1 MIIFLAENGMWT
13 FIDSDK
19 AGALTF
25 GHKTETQTH
34 LGTKSDTMCPST
46 IVQIKTKLNGR
57 S

>member
-1 MIIFLAENGMWT
+1 MWT

-25 GHKTETQTH
+25 GHKTESQTH
-34 LGTKSDTMCPST
+34 LGTKIDTMCPST